1 MESHRDDCFSQAAP
15 HKPMTGG
22 HGLGA
27 SQHPMS
33 AHRITEGE
41 RVSGAH
47 GVTRGRGRV
56 TQSPNARGHLSQ
68 ESVEEERKRCKL

>member
-1 MESHRDDCFSQAAP
+1 MSAHLLGIANSMHYDQAHRMTVGQKVESHRDDCFSQAAP

-33 AHRITEGE
+33 R
-41 RVSGAH
+41 AH
-47 GVTRGRGRV
+47 GVTRDRGRV
-56 TQSPNARGHLSQ
+56 T
-68 ESVEEERKRCKL
+68 